1 MARRALLAAMT
12 LLALGVAMFEAAV
25 PASAGTLSL
34 GNGATL
40 QCTETANHTSTWVLT
55 IPNTYTHTYVIKN
68 FACLV

>member
-12 LLALGVAMFEAAV
+12 VFTLGVAGFEAAA

-40 QCTETANHTSTWVLT
+40 QCTETANHTSTWILT
-55 IPNTYTHTYVIKN
+55 IPHFYTQTYTIKN